1 MITLAGNNK
10 DAATE
15 GSFRL
20 TRELAGLGA
29 LFFAVFTCVALYTY
43 SEGDPGFNQ
52 VVSARHGV
60 ANKAGLVGAYWG
72 GLLAETLGAW
82 AYLVP
87 CWIAWRGVRLVAP
100 RAGLPLRRAVGLWL
114 LLLVLLAFLGSPW
127 GGLSL
132 GNVHGGGG
140 LGRAVF
146 GFLDRYLSGF
156 GAFSLLLFGL
166 IAAVQLLFGLT
177 WDNFWRPLAGILN
190 EQLWRI
196 GDAVQAWRE
205 RRAEIRRRRAAEKPG
220 PEKSGPEKDEADKP
234 VRTARLLRPKR
245 QKEAPAV
252 DDSGDAQAVA
262 AELVIGDEPA
272 SEAVDRFLDA
282 VIEQAALEQQAL
294 GRSSGEQAPPVRP
307 QREKPAA
314 LEAAPQPIRHSI
326 PEPAPE
332 PAFAATP
339 KPVAAR
345 QVKATAKAAA
355 YEGMTLPPLD
365 LLTLPNVADN
375 PPVDPEICRRQAESL
390 ITCLN
395 DFGIQGEVQRVVPG
409 PVVTMFEVKPA
420 PGVKI
425 SRIVG
430 LSVDLALSMKAL
442 AVRIEGPI
450 PGKDTVG
457 VEIPNAKRQTVYF
470 REILDAEAFRTSESK
485 ITLAIGK
492 DIQGRPHVA
501 DLARMPH
508 LLVAGA
514 TGSGKSVCINGIL
527 LSILYKAT
535 PDEVKLLLVDPKR
548 IELSV
553 YNDLPHLVHPV
564 VTETAMAKSALDW
577 AVAEMDRRYEA
588 MALLGVRNIVGYN
601 EKLAKLGDDRPEE
614 LAALEPLP
622 YLLIVIDELADL
634 MMTAA
639 KEVEVSIVRLA
650 QLARAAGIHLVLATQ
665 RPSVDVV
672 TGLIKANFPT
682 RIAFQ
687 VTSKHDSRTILDAV
701 GAEYLLG
708 RGDMLFKPSGG
719 KTVRMHGAFVS
730 DEETAAV
737 VEFWKSRAA
746 PSYSLDFSDWQKGA
760 DGGPGEFGGDGGDGV
775 SSDSVYPQAVDFVME
790 QGKASIS
797 LIQRRFRIGFNR
809 AARFIEQMERDGLL
823 GPQEG
828 SKPRS
833 VIRGKE

>member
-1 MITLAGNNK
+1 MAGNSK
-10 DAATE
+10 EA
-15 GSFRL
+15 GKGPGGGFRL
-20 TRELAGLGA
+20 TRELVGLSA
-29 LFFAVFTCVALYTY
+29 LFLAVFTCIALYTY
-43 SEGDPGFNQ
+43 SAADPGFNQ
-52 VVSARHGV
+52 SVSARHGV

-72 GLLAETLGAW
+72 GLLAEAFGVW
-82 AYLVP
+82 AYLIP
-87 CWIAWRGVRLVAP
+87 CWIVWRGIRFLAP
-100 RAGLPLRRAVGLWL
+100 RLGVPFWRGLGGWL
-114 LLLVLLAFLGSPW
+114 LAVVVLVFLGSPW
-127 GGLSL
+127 GVFGLAV
-132 GNVHGGGG
+132 GNVQGGGG
-140 LGRAVF
+140 VGRSLF
-146 GFLDRYLSGF
+146 GFLNHYLSPF
-156 GAFSLLLFGL
+156 GAYFLLAFAL
-166 IAAVQLLFGLT
+166 IAAVQVAFGLT
-177 WDNFWRPLAGILN
+177 WENFWRPVMAVAN
-190 EQLWRI
+190 EQCWRAF
-196 GDAVQAWRE
+196 DAWRE
-205 RRAEIRRRRAAEKPG
+205 WRKDRALARQERLERQPDRPAETR
-220 PEKSGPEKDEADKP
+220 PEREKRP
-234 VRTARLLRPKR
+234 VREKRP
-245 QKEAPAV
+245 PAEERSV
-252 DDSGDAQAVA
+252 PA
-262 AELVIGDEPA
+262 AASETPPA
-272 SEAVDRFLDA
+272 EAVDRFLDA
-282 VIEQAALEQQAL
+282 MVAEAGAEKAAPRPLAREKAA
-294 GRSSGEQAPPVRP
+294 APVAPEP
-307 QREKPAA
+307 LFAPTPKPAPAKPAA
-314 LEAAPQPIRHSI
+314 RK
-326 PEPAPE
+326 PAPAGDG
-332 PAFAATP
+332 P
-339 KPVAAR
+339 
-345 QVKATAKAAA
+345 
-355 YEGMTLPPLD
+355 LPSLD
-365 LLTLPNVADN
+365 LLTVPPPSEAT
-375 PPVDPEICRRQAESL
+375 PVDPEVCRSQAEGL

-395 DFGIQGEVQRVVPG
+395 DFGIQGEVTRVVPG

-430 LSVDLALSMKAL
+430 LSVDLALAMKAL
-442 AVRIEGPI
+442 AVRIDPI

-470 REILDAEAFRTSESK
+470 RDVLDTEAFRASPSK

-492 DIQGRPHVA
+492 DIQGRPQVA

-564 VTETAMAKSALDW
+564 VTETTMAKSALDW

-588 MALLGVRNIVGYN
+588 MALLGVRNIAGYN
-601 EKLAKLGDDRPEE
+601 EKFEKLGDNRPEE
-614 LAALEPLP
+614 LAALEKLP
-622 YLLIVIDELADL
+622 YLVIIIDELADL
-634 MMTAA
+634 MMTAG
-639 KEVEVSIVRLA
+639 KEVEVNIVRLA
-650 QLARAAGIHLVLATQ
+650 QLARAAGIHLILATQ

-730 DEETAAV
+730 DEEAAGV
-737 VEFWKSRAA
+737 IDFWKSRAA
-746 PSYSLDFSDWQKGA
+746 PSYSLDFSEWQKGGEN
-760 DGGPGEFGGDGGDGV
+760 GGGEAGGEGGDM
-775 SSDSVYPQAVDFVME
+775 SSDPVYPQAVDFVLE

-833 VIRGKE
+833 VIRGEK

>member
-1 MITLAGNNK
+1 VGLA
-10 DAATE
+10 
-15 GSFRL
+15 
-20 TRELAGLGA
+20 A
-29 LFFAVFTCVALYTY
+29 LFLAIFTCVALYTY
-43 SEGDPGFNQ
+43 YEGDPGFNKS
-52 VVSARHGV
+52 VSIRLGV
-60 ANKAGLVGAYWG
+60 KNKVGPAGAYWG
-72 GLLAETLGAW
+72 GFLAEAFGVW
-82 AYLVP
+82 AFLVP
-87 CWIAWRGVRLVAP
+87 CWIAWRGLRFLFP
-100 RAGLPLRRAVGLWL
+100 RVCLPFWRTVGTWL
-114 LLLVLLAFLGSPW
+114 LALVFLAFLGSPW
-127 GGLSL
+127 GIFGLTVGQL
-132 GNVHGGGG
+132 RGGGG
-140 LGRAVF
+140 IGHGLF
-146 GFLDRYLSGF
+146 GFLNNYLSLF
-156 GAFSLLLFGL
+156 GAYTLLTFGL
-166 IAAVQLLFGLT
+166 IAAVQLTFGLT
-177 WDNFWRPLAGILN
+177 WDNFWRPIMSIVN
-190 EQLWRI
+190 EQCWRAI
-196 GDAVQAWRE
+196 DAWQAWRE
-205 RRAEIRRRRAAEKPG
+205 RRAEARREQPEDAKRPERVNRRLREERKAPEPPVKP
-220 PEKSGPEKDEADKP
+220 A
-234 VRTARLLRPKR
+234 L
-245 QKEAPAV
+245 
-252 DDSGDAQAVA
+252 
-262 AELVIGDEPA
+262 DEPP

-282 VIEQAALEQQAL
+282 VVEQANAEKTGTKPRAKDKTP
-294 GRSSGEQAPPVRP
+294 ENAAEAVFVPAV
-307 QREKPAA
+307 KPA
-314 LEAAPQPIRHSI
+314 
-326 PEPAPE
+326 
-332 PAFAATP
+332 
-339 KPVAAR
+339 PVK
-345 QVKATAKAAA
+345 QAKAAA
-355 YEGMTLPPLD
+355 KAAAAGESVLPPLD
-365 LLTLPNVADN
+365 LLTT
-375 PPVDPEICRRQAESL
+375 PPAVSDTPVEPEVCRRQAESL

-457 VEIPNAKRQTVYF
+457 VEIPNAKRHTVYF
-470 REILDAEAFRTSESK
+470 REILDAEAFRASESK
-485 ITLAIGK
+485 LTLAIGK

-548 IELSV
+548 IELSI

-577 AVAEMDRRYEA
+577 AVAEMDRRYQA
-588 MALLGVRNIVGYN
+588 MALLGVRNIAGYN
-601 EKLAKLGDDRPEE
+601 EKLEKLGDKRTEE
-614 LAALEPLP
+614 LAALEPMP
-622 YLLIVIDELADL
+622 YLVIVIDELADL

-650 QLARAAGIHLVLATQ
+650 QLARASGIHMVLATQ

-687 VTSKHDSRTILDAV
+687 VTSKHDSRVILDAV

-737 VEFWKSRAA
+737 VEFWKNRAA
-746 PSYSLDFSDWQKGA
+746 PNYALDFSEWQKGSENGNGEY
-760 DGGPGEFGGDGGDGV
+760 GGEGGDDTA
-775 SSDSVYPQAVDFVME
+775 SDPIYPQAVDFVME

-809 AARFIEQMERDGLL
+809 AARFIEQMERDGML

-828 SKPRS
+828 SKPRP
-833 VIRGKE
+833 VLRGKD

>member
-1 MITLAGNNK
+1 M
-10 DAATE
+10 
-15 GSFRL
+15 
-20 TRELAGLGA
+20 TRELAGLTV
-29 LFFAVFTCVALYTY
+29 LFLAAFTLLTLVTY
-43 SEGDPGFNQ
+43 SAGDYQTP
-52 VVSARHGV
+52 VRVI
-60 ANKAGLVGAYWG
+60 ANKAGRAGAAWA
-72 GLLAETLGAW
+72 GLWVDFLGLG

-87 CWIAWRGVRLVAP
+87 LALAWLGLRCLVS
-100 RAGLPLRRAVGLWL
+100 GLSLLAWSRKLGAAWL
-114 LLLVLLAFLGSPW
+114 TLVLLTLLSSPW
-127 GGLSL
+127 GVFGLTIGSIQ
-132 GNVHGGGG
+132 GGGN
-140 LGRAVF
+140 LGRVLFDLLA
-146 GFLDRYLSGF
+146 RYLSAF
-156 GAFSLLLFGL
+156 GAYFLLAFAL
-166 IAAVQLLFGLT
+166 IAAVQLTLGLT
-177 WDNFWRPLAGILN
+177 WDYFLRPVLDGLGETAP
-190 EQLWRI
+190 R
-196 GDAVQAWRE
+196 AVDAWRDWLDEVGE
-205 RRAEIRRRRAAEKPG
+205 RRAEARERKRQAAAAAAAAGAGEAEAETSSRPAKANKAKARDRDRDASAPTERAAASVHEP
-220 PEKSGPEKDEADKP
+220 DA
-234 VRTARLLRPKR
+234 
-245 QKEAPAV
+245 APARKPTPAKPAKLAA
-252 DDSGDAQAVA
+252 SLPPASDAPLPLLELLTTPPVSDGPAVA
-262 AELVIGDEPA
+262 PEVC
-272 SEAVDRFLDA
+272 
-282 VIEQAALEQQAL
+282 
-294 GRSSGEQAPPVRP
+294 RS
-307 QREKPAA
+307 
-314 LEAAPQPIRHSI
+314 
-326 PEPAPE
+326 
-332 PAFAATP
+332 
-339 KPVAAR
+339 
-345 QVKATAKAAA
+345 
-355 YEGMTLPPLD
+355 
-365 LLTLPNVADN
+365 
-375 PPVDPEICRRQAESL
+375 QAESL

-409 PVVTMFEVKPA
+409 PVVTMFEFKPA
-420 PGVKI
+420 PGIKI

-430 LSVDLALSMKAL
+430 LSVDMALAMKAL

-457 VEIPNAKRQTVYF
+457 VEIPNAKRQTVYL
-470 REILDAEAFRTSESK
+470 REILESDAFRSSASK
-485 ITLAIGK
+485 LTLAVGK
-492 DIQGRPHVA
+492 DIHGRPQVS

-514 TGSGKSVCINGIL
+514 TGSGKSVCVNGIL

-564 VTETAMAKSALDW
+564 VTETAIAKTALDW

-588 MALLGVRNIVGYN
+588 MAVLGVRNIAGYN
-601 EKLAKLGDDRPEE
+601 EKLEKLGDNRPDD
-614 LAALEPLP
+614 LAGFASMP
-622 YLLIVIDELADL
+622 YLVIIIDELADL

-650 QLARAAGIHLVLATQ
+650 QLARAAGIHMVLATQ

-719 KTVRMHGAFVS
+719 KTTRMHGAFVS

-737 VEFWKSRAA
+737 VDFWKAKAA
-746 PSYSLDFSDWQKGA
+746 PSYALDFSDWQKSSENTGS
-760 DGGPGEFGGDGGDGV
+760 GGDFGGEGGEDTAA
-775 SSDSVYPQAVDFVME
+775 DAVYPQAVEFVME

-833 VIRGKE
+833 VLRAKE

>member
-1 MITLAGNNK
+1 MAGNSK
-10 DAATE
+10 DAGKGR

-20 TRELAGLGA
+20 SREIAGLAA
-29 LFFAVFTCVALYTY
+29 LFLAVFLCVALYTY
-43 SEGDPGFNQ
+43 FPGDPGFNQ
-52 VVSARHGV
+52 SVSARLGV
-60 ANKAGLVGAYWG
+60 ANRAGLVGAYLG
-72 GLLAETLGAW
+72 GLLAEAFGVW
-82 AYLVP
+82 GYLVP
-87 CWIAWRGVRLVAP
+87 CWIAWRGLRFLAPGLRLPFWRGIGALFL
-100 RAGLPLRRAVGLWL
+100 G
-114 LLLVLLAFLGSPW
+114 LVLLAFLGSPW
-127 GGLSL
+127 SLFGLSV
-132 GNVHGGGG
+132 GNVRGGGG
-140 LGRAVF
+140 VGRSLF
-146 GFLDRYLSGF
+146 QFFNLYLSSF
-156 GAFSLLLFGL
+156 GAYFFL
-166 IAAVQLLFGLT
+166 ICALVAAVQLTFGLT
-177 WDNFWRPLAGILN
+177 WSNFWQPAAAVVN
-190 EQLWRI
+190 EQCWRFW
-196 GDAVQAWRE
+196 DAFTDWRE
-205 RRAEIRRRRAAEKPG
+205 RQAQARAERREKRREDAEFRFSDDQAPSAPAARTPKPRREKQ
-220 PEKSGPEKDEADKP
+220 
-234 VRTARLLRPKR
+234 KR
-245 QKEAPAV
+245 EEAPAAPSPV
-252 DDSGDAQAVA
+252 
-262 AELVIGDEPA
+262 DEPA
-272 SEAVDRFLDA
+272 PTPASAAPPAEAVDRFLDA
-282 VIEQAALEQQAL
+282 IVQQV
-294 GRSSGEQAPPVRP
+294 RSGEESPEPPARPAPAAPDPVAPPATAAA
-307 QREKPAA
+307 PAA
-314 LEAAPQPIRHSI
+314 P
-326 PEPAPE
+326 
-332 PAFAATP
+332 ATP
-339 KPVAAR
+339 
-345 QVKATAKAAA
+345 AKAAA
-355 YEGMTLPPLD
+355 LKPPKAPPRPPATSGERMPSLD
-365 LLTLPNVADN
+365 LLSV
-375 PPVDPEICRRQAESL
+375 PPPSEAVPVEPEVCRRQAESL

-395 DFGIQGEVQRVVPG
+395 DFGIQGEVMRVVPG

-430 LSVDLALSMKAL
+430 LSVDLALAMKAL

-457 VEIPNAKRQTVYF
+457 VEIPNARRQTVYF
-470 REILDAEAFRTSESK
+470 RDVLDTEAFRASPSK
-485 ITLAIGK
+485 LTLAIGK
-492 DIQGRPHVA
+492 DIQGRPQVA

-514 TGSGKSVCINGIL
+514 TGSGKSVCVNGIL

-577 AVAEMDRRYEA
+577 AVAEMDKRYEA
-588 MALLGVRNIVGYN
+588 MALLGVRNIAGYN
-601 EKLAKLGDDRPEE
+601 EKLEKLGDKRPEE
-614 LAALEPLP
+614 LLELEPLP
-622 YLLIVIDELADL
+622 YLVIVIDELADL

-650 QLARAAGIHLVLATQ
+650 QLARAAGIHLILATQ

-708 RGDMLFKPSGG
+708 RGDMLYKPSGG
-719 KTVRMHGAFVS
+719 KTMRMHGAFVS
-730 DEETAAV
+730 DEEAAAV
-737 VEFWKSRAA
+737 IEHWKSKAA
-746 PSYSLDFSDWQKGA
+746 PSYRLDFNDWQKAA
-760 DGGPGEFGGDGGDGV
+760 DGSSGELGGEGGDDTA
-775 SSDSVYPQAVDFVME
+775 SDAVYPQAVEFVME

-833 VIRGKE
+833 VIRNKE

>member
-1 MITLAGNNK
+1 MAGNNK
-10 DAATE
+10 DVGKGG

-20 TRELAGLGA
+20 SREIAGLAA
-29 LFFAVFTCVALYTY
+29 LFLAVFLCVALYT
-43 SEGDPGFNQ
+43 SNAGDPGFNQ
-52 VVSARHGV
+52 SVSGRHV
-60 ANKAGLVGAYWG
+60 ANRAGLVGAYLG
-72 GLLAETLGAW
+72 GFLAEAFGVW
-82 AYLVP
+82 GYLIP
-87 CWIAWRGVRLVAP
+87 LWIAWRGLRLMAP
-100 RAGLPLRRAVGLWL
+100 RLRLPFWRGAGALFLA
-114 LLLVLLAFLGSPW
+114 LVLLAYLGSPW
-127 GGLSL
+127 SLFGLSV
-132 GNVHGGGG
+132 GSVRGGGG
-140 LGRAVF
+140 VGQSLF
-146 GFLDRYLSGF
+146 GFFNRYLSSF
-156 GAFSLLLFGL
+156 GAYSLLLCAL
-166 IAAVQLLFGLT
+166 VAAVQLTFGLT
-177 WDNFWRPLAGILN
+177 WSNFWRPVGAILN
-190 EQLWRI
+190 EQCWRFV
-196 GDAVQAWRE
+196 DAFQAWRE
-205 RRAEIRRRRAAEKPG
+205 RLAEARARRAEERREAAEASRDDDEPAPSR
-220 PEKSGPEKDEADKP
+220 PERPS
-234 VRTARLLRPKR
+234 RPKR
-245 QKEAPAV
+245 EKPKREEAPAPV
-252 DDSGDAQAVA
+252 VVA
-262 AELVIGDEPA
+262 AKPAPAPAPIGLEAPPA
-272 SEAVDRFLDA
+272 EAVDRFLDA
-282 VIEQAALEQQAL
+282 IVHQVQT
-294 GRSSGEQAPPVRP
+294 GEQAPEPPVSSKAAP
-307 QREKPAA
+307 AEAAAPPAQAAPAPAKPAA
-314 LEAAPQPIRHSI
+314 
-326 PEPAPE
+326 
-332 PAFAATP
+332 P
-339 KPVAAR
+339 KP
-345 QVKATAKAAA
+345 AKAPARPAA
-355 YEGMTLPPLD
+355 ASGELMPSLD
-365 LLTLPNVADN
+365 LLTV
-375 PPVDPEICRRQAESL
+375 PPASEAVPVEPEVCRRQAESL

-395 DFGIQGEVQRVVPG
+395 DFGIQGEVMRVVPG

-430 LSVDLALSMKAL
+430 LSVDLALAMKAL

-470 REILDAEAFRTSESK
+470 RDVLDTEAFRASPSK
-485 ITLAIGK
+485 LTLAIGK
-492 DIQGRPHVA
+492 DIHGRPHVA

-514 TGSGKSVCINGIL
+514 TGSGKSVCVNGIL

-588 MALLGVRNIVGYN
+588 MALLGVRNIAGYN
-601 EKLAKLGDDRPEE
+601 EKLEKMGDKRPEE
-614 LAALEPLP
+614 LLELEPLP
-622 YLLIVIDELADL
+622 YLVIVIDELADL

-650 QLARAAGIHLVLATQ
+650 QLARAAGIHLILATQ

-708 RGDMLFKPSGG
+708 RGDMLYKPSGG
-719 KTVRMHGAFVS
+719 KTMRMHGAFVS

-737 VEFWKSRAA
+737 IEHWKSKAA
-746 PSYSLDFSDWQKGA
+746 PSYRLDFADWQKSG
-760 DGGPGEFGGDGGDGV
+760 DGNGGEFGGEGGDDTA
-775 SSDSVYPQAVDFVME
+775 SDAVYPQAVEFVME

-833 VIRGKE
+833 VIRNKE

>member
-1 MITLAGNNK
+1 MGSAARNNGK
-10 DAATE
+10 DA
-15 GSFRL
+15 GKGGQPGFRV
-20 TRELAGLGA
+20 TREIVGLAA
-29 LFFAVFTCVALYTY
+29 FFLAVFLCVALYTY
-43 SEGDPGFNQ
+43 NAGDPGFNQ
-52 VVSARHGV
+52 SVSARRGV
-60 ANKAGLVGAYWG
+60 ANKAGLVGAYLG
-72 GLLAETLGAW
+72 GLLAESFGVW
-82 AYLVP
+82 AYLIP
-87 CWIAWRGVRLVAP
+87 CWIVWRSLRLFAPRLKLPFWRGTGAFFLS
-100 RAGLPLRRAVGLWL
+100 
-114 LLLVLLAFLGSPW
+114 LVLLAFLGSSW
-127 GGLSL
+127 GLFGLSL
-132 GNVHGGGG
+132 GNVRGGGG
-140 LGRAVF
+140 VGRSLFEFFNHYLSVF
-146 GFLDRYLSGF
+146 GAYFFLGCALV
-156 GAFSLLLFGL
+156 
-166 IAAVQLLFGLT
+166 AAVQLTFGLT
-177 WDNFWRPLAGILN
+177 WSNFWQPVMAVLN
-190 EQLWRI
+190 EQCWRCL
-196 GDAVQAWRE
+196 DAWSAWRE
-205 RRAEIRRRRAAEKPG
+205 RRAEARAEREAQRPAKPRAPEPEPEPEFELDGEEIAPAAKPKARPAREKAKAAKD
-220 PEKSGPEKDEADKP
+220 PETTVAPAAKP
-234 VRTARLLRPKR
+234 VPVA
-245 QKEAPAV
+245 APAK
-252 DDSGDAQAVA
+252 
-262 AELVIGDEPA
+262 EPT
-272 SEAVDRFLDA
+272 EAVDRFLDA
-282 VIEQAALEQQAL
+282 IVHQVRTDEP
-294 GRSSGEQAPPVRP
+294 APKAGAKPAHEDPSPMQNVAP
-307 QREKPAA
+307 APAKPAA
-314 LEAAPQPIRHSI
+314 PKPAR
-326 PEPAPE
+326 PAPR
-332 PAFAATP
+332 PA
-339 KPVAAR
+339 
-345 QVKATAKAAA
+345 AKS
-355 YEGMTLPPLD
+355 GDMIPTLD
-365 LLTLPNVADN
+365 LLSVPPATGNA
-375 PPVDPEICRRQAESL
+375 PVDPEVCCRQAESL

-395 DFGIQGEVQRVVPG
+395 DFGIQGEVMRVVPG

-430 LSVDLALSMKAL
+430 LSVDLALAMKAL

-470 REILDAEAFRTSESK
+470 REVLDTEAFRASPSK
-485 ITLAIGK
+485 LTLAIGK
-492 DIQGRPHVA
+492 DIQGRPQVA

-588 MALLGVRNIVGYN
+588 MALLGVRNIAGYN
-601 EKLAKLGDDRPEE
+601 EKLEKMGDKRPDE
-614 LAALEPLP
+614 LAELEPLP
-622 YLLIVIDELADL
+622 YLVIVIDELADL

-650 QLARAAGIHLVLATQ
+650 QLARAAGIHLILATQ

-737 VEFWKSRAA
+737 VEHWKSHAA
-746 PSYSLDFSDWQKGA
+746 PSYRLDFSEWQK
-760 DGGPGEFGGDGGDGV
+760 DGNGGGGELGGEGGDDTA
-775 SSDSVYPQAVDFVME
+775 SDAVYPQAVEFVME

-833 VIRGKE
+833 VIRNKE

>member
-1 MITLAGNNK
+1 MAGNSPKSAGNGPTVG
-10 DAATE
+10 D

-20 TRELAGLGA
+20 TRELVGLGA
-29 LFFAVFTCVALYTY
+29 LFLAAFTFVALYSY
-43 SEGDPGFNQ
+43 NAGDPGFNQ
-52 VVSARHGV
+52 VVSAKHV
-60 ANKAGLVGAYWG
+60 ANKAGRVGAYWG
-72 GLLAETLGAW
+72 GFLAEYLGVW
-82 AYLVP
+82 GYLVP
-87 CWIAWRGVRLVAP
+87 GLIAWRGLRFLAP
-100 RAGLPLRRAVGLWL
+100 RLALPIRRGVGLAL
-114 LLLVLLAFLGSPW
+114 FVLVLLVFLGSAW
-127 GGLSL
+127 GEAISL
-132 GNVHGGGG
+132 GGVHGGGQVG
-140 LGRAVF
+140 HVLFELLNNYLSVF
-146 GFLDRYLSGF
+146 G
-156 GAFSLLLFGL
+156 AASLLLFGF
-166 IAAVQLLFGLT
+166 IAALQLTFDLT
-177 WDNFWRPLAGILN
+177 LDNFWRPLAAVVN
-190 EQLWRI
+190 EQFWRA
-196 GDAVQAWRE
+196 GDAITAWRE
-205 RRAEIRRRRAAEKPG
+205 RRADAREGQTASPEAAP
-220 PEKSGPEKDEADKP
+220 KP
-234 VRTARLLRPKR
+234 VRAPRLKKTEPTPADTA
-245 QKEAPAV
+245 AG
-252 DDSGDAQAVA
+252 DSDA
-262 AELVIGDEPA
+262 GP

-282 VIEQAALEQQAL
+282 VVEQVTGSDGGKPTAA
-294 GRSSGEQAPPVRP
+294 G
-307 QREKPAA
+307 KPAA
-314 LEAAPQPIRHSI
+314 KENEAPVLV
-326 PEPAPE
+326 PAP
-332 PAFAATP
+332 TP
-339 KPVAAR
+339 KPMM
-345 QVKATAKAAA
+345 TAKQAIKAGRAAA
-355 YEGMTLPPLD
+355 ASGDVTLPPLD
-365 LLTLPNVADN
+365 LLSVPSASEAV
-375 PPVDPEICRRQAESL
+375 PVDPEICRVQAEGL
-390 ITCLN
+390 IACLN
-395 DFGIQGEVQRVVPG
+395 DFGIQGEVTRVAPG

-442 AVRIEGPI
+442 AVRIDPI

-470 REILDAEAFRTSESK
+470 RDILDAEAFRASASRL
-485 ITLAIGK
+485 TLAIGK

-577 AVAEMDRRYEA
+577 AVAEMDRRYES
-588 MALLGVRNIVGYN
+588 MALLGVRNILGYN
-601 EKLAKLGDDRPEE
+601 EKLEKLGDNRAEE

-622 YLLIVIDELADL
+622 YLVIVIDELADL

-650 QLARAAGIHLVLATQ
+650 QLARAAGIHLILATQ

-682 RIAFQ
+682 RISFQ

-708 RGDMLFKPSGG
+708 RGDMLYKPSGG

-746 PSYSLDFSDWQKGA
+746 PSYKLDFAEWQKGG
-760 DGGPGEFGGDGGDGV
+760 DGGPGDLAGEGGDDTA
-775 SSDSVYPQAVDFVME
+775 SDAVYPQAVDFVME

-833 VIRGKE
+833 VIRTKE

>member
-1 MITLAGNNK
+1 M
-10 DAATE
+10 
-15 GSFRL
+15 
-20 TRELAGLGA
+20 TRELFGLVVIFLAAFTLLA
-29 LFFAVFTCVALYTY
+29 LFTY
-43 SEGDPGFNQ
+43 SPSDPGLNR
-52 VVSARHGV
+52 VVSSRTIH
-60 ANKAGLVGAYWG
+60 NRLGLVGAYWG
-72 GLLAETLGAW
+72 GLLAETFGLW
-82 AYLVP
+82 AYVL
-87 CWIAWRGVRLVAP
+87 IAWCIWRALRLLLTLP
-100 RAGLPLRRAVGLWL
+100 RLPFARAVGVGFLAF
-114 LLLVLLAFLGSPW
+114 VLLAFLGSPW
-127 GGLSL
+127 GIFGLQL
-132 GNVHGGGG
+132 GQVHGGGS
-140 LGRAVF
+140 LGQGIFQIFSDYV
-146 GFLDRYLSGF
+146 SSF
-156 GAFSLLLFGL
+156 GAYFLLFFL
-166 IAAVQLLFGLT
+166 LVAAVQLAFGLT
-177 WDNFWRPLAGILN
+177 WENFWGPVLRFLGGLCLTGAATVKDGA
-190 EQLWRI
+190 QRWQQSRS
-196 GDAVQAWRE
+196 D
-205 RRAEIRRRRAAEKPG
+205 RAAEPKPR
-220 PEKSGPEKDEADKP
+220 KIARREKDEEEDDGLP
-234 VRTARLLRPKR
+234 PILDLSETLPAR
-245 QKEAPAV
+245 EAKDESLSAR
-252 DDSGDAQAVA
+252 SKSK
-262 AELVIGDEPA
+262 EPA
-272 SEAVDRFLDA
+272 G
-282 VIEQAALEQQAL
+282 QQPAT
-294 GRSSGEQAPPVRP
+294 Q
-307 QREKPAA
+307 PAA
-314 LEAAPQPIRHSI
+314 
-326 PEPAPE
+326 
-332 PAFAATP
+332 T
-339 KPVAAR
+339 K
-345 QVKATAKAAA
+345 KAAA
-355 YEGMTLPPLD
+355 ASGSGKNGRGKAQAASNLPMPPLD
-365 LLTLPNVADN
+365 LLTK
-375 PPVDPEICRRQAESL
+375 PPVQDGPAVEPEVCRQQAESL

-409 PVVTMFEVKPA
+409 PVVTMFEFKPA

-430 LSVDLALSMKAL
+430 LSVDMALAMKAL

-457 VEIPNAKRQTVYF
+457 VEIPNAKRQTVHL
-470 REILDAEAFRTSESK
+470 RDILDTDDFRNSPSK
-485 ITLAIGK
+485 LTLAVGK
-492 DIQGRPHVA
+492 DIHGRPHVA
-501 DLARMPH
+501 DLSKMPH

-564 VTETAMAKSALDW
+564 VTETAVAKSALDW

-588 MALLGVRNIVGYN
+588 MAVLGVRNIAGYN
-601 EKLAKLGDDRPEE
+601 EKLATLGDNRPEDMAE
-614 LAALEPLP
+614 LTHMP
-622 YLLIVIDELADL
+622 YLVIIIDELADL

-708 RGDMLFKPSGG
+708 RGDMLYKPNGG
-719 KTVRMHGAFVS
+719 KTTRMHGAFVS

-737 VEFWKSRAA
+737 VDFWKSKAA
-746 PSYSLDFSDWQKGA
+746 PNYALDFTEWQNPSES
-760 DGGPGEFGGDGGDGV
+760 GGGGDMLGGDGGEDTA
-775 SSDSVYPQAVDFVME
+775 SDPVYPQAVDFVME

-833 VIRGKE
+833 VLKGKD

>member
-1 MITLAGNNK
+1 MAGSNK
-10 DAATE
+10 DAGKSAP
-15 GSFRL
+15 GGFRL
-20 TRELAGLGA
+20 SRELVGLA
-29 LFFAVFTCVALYTY
+29 AIFTAAFLCVALYTY
-43 SEGDPGFNQ
+43 NDGDPGFNQ
-52 VVSARHGV
+52 SVTRRVV
-60 ANKAGLVGAYWG
+60 ANKAGLVGAYVG
-72 GLLAETLGAW
+72 GALADLFGLW

-87 CWIAWRGVRLVAP
+87 LGIAWRGLRFLAPGLRLP
-100 RAGLPLRRAVGLWL
+100 FWRGLGAFCLT
-114 LLLVLLAFLGSPW
+114 LVLLAFLGSPW
-127 GGLSL
+127 GLFGASL
-132 GNVHGGGG
+132 GGVRGGGVAG
-140 LGRAVF
+140 QHLF
-146 GFLDRYLSGF
+146 GFLNRYLSSF
-156 GAFSLLLFGL
+156 GAYFFLAFAL
-166 IAAVQLLFGLT
+166 IAAIQVTFGLT
-177 WDNFWRPLAGILN
+177 WTNFWLPVLDVAKEKG
-190 EQLWRI
+190 WRLY
-196 GDAVQAWRE
+196 DAWLAWRE
-205 RRAEIRRRRAAEKPG
+205 ERALARE
-220 PEKSGPEKDEADKP
+220 
-234 VRTARLLRPKR
+234 TAREERLAREEASPSPAREKKPAREKR
-245 QKEAPAV
+245 QAAPRSVTVPADPAPEEAP
-252 DDSGDAQAVA
+252 
-262 AELVIGDEPA
+262 

-282 VIEQAALEQQAL
+282 IVGQVARKEE
-294 GRSSGEQAPPVRP
+294 P
-307 QREKPAA
+307 PAA
-314 LEAAPQPIRHSI
+314 LPAVSKPVSASAPDPVTSPAPKPAPVRAAKAPAKKASADDNPMPSLDLLAVPPPSEAAP
-326 PEPAPE
+326 A
-332 PAFAATP
+332 
-339 KPVAAR
+339 
-345 QVKATAKAAA
+345 
-355 YEGMTLPPLD
+355 
-365 LLTLPNVADN
+365 
-375 PPVDPEICRRQAESL
+375 DPEVCRQQAESL

-395 DFGIQGEVQRVVPG
+395 DFGIQCEVTRVIPG

-430 LSVDLALSMKAL
+430 LSVDLALAMKAL
-442 AVRIEGPI
+442 AVRIEPL

-457 VEIPNAKRQTVYF
+457 VEIPNARRQTVYF
-470 REILDAEAFRTSESK
+470 RDVLDTEAFRASPSK
-485 ITLAIGK
+485 LTLAIGK
-492 DIQGRPHVA
+492 DIQGRPQVA

-588 MALLGVRNIVGYN
+588 MALLGVRNIAGYN
-601 EKLAKLGDDRPEE
+601 EKLAKLGDNRPDE
-614 LAALEPLP
+614 LAELEPLP
-622 YLLIVIDELADL
+622 YLVIVIDELADL

-650 QLARAAGIHLVLATQ
+650 QLARAAGIHLILATQ

-708 RGDMLFKPSGG
+708 RGDMLYKPSGG
-719 KTVRMHGAFVS
+719 KTTRMHGAFVS
-730 DEETAAV
+730 DEEAAAV
-737 VEFWKSRAA
+737 IEHWKSKAA
-746 PSYSLDFSDWQKGA
+746 PNFALDFSDWQKSA
-760 DGGPGEFGGDGGDGV
+760 DGNGGGDFGGGEGGDDTA
-775 SSDSVYPQAVDFVME
+775 SDAVYPQAVEFVME

-828 SKPRS
+828 SKPRA
-833 VIRGKE
+833 VIRNKE

>member
-1 MITLAGNNK
+1 MGNADRNGGK
-10 DAATE
+10 DA
-15 GSFRL
+15 GKGGRGGFRV
-20 TRELAGLGA
+20 TREIVGLAA
-29 LFFAVFTCVALYTY
+29 FFLAVFLCVAVYTY
-43 SEGDPGFNQ
+43 YAGDPGFNQ
-52 VVSARHGV
+52 SVSARRGV
-60 ANKAGLVGAYWG
+60 ANRAGLAGAYLG
-72 GLLAETLGAW
+72 GLLAEALGVW

-87 CWIAWRGVRLVAP
+87 CWIAWRGLRLLAP
-100 RAGLPLRRAVGLWL
+100 SLRLPFWRTTGAFSLS
-114 LLLVLLAFLGSPW
+114 LVLLAFLGSPW
-127 GGLSL
+127 S
-132 GNVHGGGG
+132 
-140 LGRAVF
+140 
-146 GFLDRYLSGF
+146 
-156 GAFSLLLFGL
+156 LFGL
-166 IAAVQLLFGLT
+166 SVGNVRGGGAVGRSLYEFFNHYLSSFGAYFFLACALVAAVQVTFGLT
-177 WDNFWRPLAGILN
+177 WSNFWQPVMAVLRERGLRAY
-190 EQLWRI
+190 
-196 GDAVQAWRE
+196 DAWSDWRE
-205 RRAEIRRRRAAEKPG
+205 RRAADRAARERERPARAERRRPEPDFELDDGEEALAPKQKARPAREKAKAEPEPAAPPAPPVVVEKP
-220 PEKSGPEKDEADKP
+220 
-234 VRTARLLRPKR
+234 
-245 QKEAPAV
+245 APAP
-252 DDSGDAQAVA
+252 AK
-262 AELVIGDEPA
+262 EPA
-272 SEAVDRFLDA
+272 EAVDRFLDA
-282 VIEQAALEQQAL
+282 IVHQ
-294 GRSSGEQAPPVRP
+294 VR
-307 QREKPAA
+307 
-314 LEAAPQPIRHSI
+314 EAAPAAPDKV
-326 PEPAPE
+326 PEKAPE
-332 PAFAATP
+332 KVPAEEPSPLQAVAAAPKPTAPKPAKPAP
-339 KPVAAR
+339 KPVA
-345 QVKATAKAAA
+345 KS
-355 YEGMTLPPLD
+355 GDMMPSLD
-365 LLTLPNVADN
+365 LLAV
-375 PPVDPEICRRQAESL
+375 PPVSEAVAVEPEVCRRQAESL

-395 DFGIQGEVQRVVPG
+395 DFGIQGEVMRVVPG

-430 LSVDLALSMKAL
+430 LSVDLALAMKAL

-457 VEIPNAKRQTVYF
+457 VEIPNARRQTVYF
-470 REILDAEAFRTSESK
+470 REVLDTEAFRASSSR

-492 DIQGRPHVA
+492 DIQGRPQVA

-527 LSILYKAT
+527 LSILYKAR

-564 VTETAMAKSALDW
+564 VTETSMAKSALDW

-588 MALLGVRNIVGYN
+588 MALLGVRNIAGYN
-601 EKLAKLGDDRPEE
+601 EKLEKLGDNRPDE
-614 LAALEPLP
+614 LLELEPLP
-622 YLLIVIDELADL
+622 YLVIVIDELADL

-650 QLARAAGIHLVLATQ
+650 QLARAAGIHLILATQ

-737 VEFWKSRAA
+737 VEHWKSQAA
-746 PSYSLDFSDWQKGA
+746 PSYKLDFADWQKGA
-760 DGGPGEFGGDGGDGV
+760 DGSGGEPGGEGGDDTA
-775 SSDSVYPQAVDFVME
+775 SDAVYPQAVEFVME

-833 VIRGKE
+833 VIRNKE

>member
-1 MITLAGNNK
+1 MAGNNK
-10 DAATE
+10 TKE
-15 GSFRL
+15 QGSFRL
-20 TRELAGLGA
+20 TRELVGLAA
-29 LFFAVFTCVALYTY
+29 LFLATFTLLALFTY

-52 VVSARHGV
+52 TVSLRH
-60 ANKAGLVGAYWG
+60 AIQNKAGLVGAYWG
-72 GLLAETLGAW
+72 GFLAEAFGLW
-82 AYLVP
+82 AYLIP
-87 CWIAWRGVRLVAP
+87 FWIAWRGLRFLVP
-100 RAGLPLRRAVGLWL
+100 KWGLPAWRALGGFFLA
-114 LLLVLLAFLGSPW
+114 LVFLAFLGSPW
-127 GGLSL
+127 GIFGASL
-132 GNVHGGGG
+132 GQIKGGGG
-140 LGRAVF
+140 IGRAIF
-146 GFLDRYLSGF
+146 GFLSQYLSPF
-156 GAFSLLLFGL
+156 GAYFLLSFSLV
-166 IAAVQLLFGLT
+166 AAVQLAFGLT
-177 WDNFWRPLAGILN
+177 WENFWRPVMAVL
-190 EQLWRI
+190 EDRLWQVY
-196 GDAVQAWRE
+196 DAWEAWRE
-205 RRAEIRRRRAAEKPG
+205 RRAKARAEREERRDDAPPRHTSPL
-220 PEKSGPEKDEADKP
+220 PEP
-234 VRTARLLRPKR
+234 V
-245 QKEAPAV
+245 E
-252 DDSGDAQAVA
+252 
-262 AELVIGDEPA
+262 
-272 SEAVDRFLDA
+272 RFLDA
-282 VIEQAALEQQAL
+282 VAPAKEEKPAPKPRPKKDKEPALESAGEPVFAPTPKPAPPKAPAKPVVQAALA
-294 GRSSGEQAPPVRP
+294 GDDP
-307 QREKPAA
+307 
-314 LEAAPQPIRHSI
+314 
-326 PEPAPE
+326 
-332 PAFAATP
+332 
-339 KPVAAR
+339 
-345 QVKATAKAAA
+345 
-355 YEGMTLPPLD
+355 MPPLD
-365 LLTLPNVADN
+365 LLTLPPADAAT
-375 PPVDPEICRRQAESL
+375 PVEPEVTRHQAESL

-430 LSVDLALSMKAL
+430 LSVDLALAMKAL

-470 REILDAEAFRTSESK
+470 RDILDAEAFRSSGSK
-485 ITLAIGK
+485 LTLAIGK
-492 DIQGRPHVA
+492 DIQGRPQVA

-588 MALLGVRNIVGYN
+588 MALLGVRNIAGYN
-601 EKLAKLGDDRPEE
+601 EKLTKLGDDRPEE
-614 LAALEPLP
+614 LAELSPLP
-622 YLLIVIDELADL
+622 YLVIIIDELADL

-650 QLARAAGIHLVLATQ
+650 QLARAAGIHMVLATQ

-719 KTVRMHGAFVS
+719 KTLRMHGAFVS

-737 VEFWKSRAA
+737 VDFWKSRAKPNFA
-746 PSYSLDFSDWQKGA
+746 LDFAEWQKSA
-760 DGGPGEFGGDGGDGV
+760 DGGGGGDLGGEGGDDTA
-775 SSDSVYPQAVDFVME
+775 SDPVYPQAVDFVME

-809 AARFIEQMERDGLL
+809 AARFIEQMERDGML

-828 SKPRS
+828 SKPRP
-833 VIRGKE
+833 VLKGKD